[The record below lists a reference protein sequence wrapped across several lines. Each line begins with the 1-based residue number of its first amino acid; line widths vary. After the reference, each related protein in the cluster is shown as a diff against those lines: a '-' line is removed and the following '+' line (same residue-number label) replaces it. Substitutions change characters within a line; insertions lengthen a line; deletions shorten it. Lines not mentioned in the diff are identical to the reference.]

1 MNVDVT
7 QSTLVEAEVTDSI
20 DLEISNQE
28 VICLLV
34 FQNMFINLN

>member
-1 MNVDVT
+1 MSVDVT

-28 VICLLV
+28 VICPLV

>member
-1 MNVDVT
+1 MSVDVT